1 MFEGLLGICM
11 KKCCIHQYLNKYTFV
26 PIFLL
31 CFISLENPMSVLAL
45 FMVIM

>member
-26 PIFLL
+26 PIFLPL
-31 CFISLENPMSVLAL
+31 FHLARESD
-45 FMVIM
+45 VSASAIDTE